1 MKRYDWRKQRS
12 ITKLYSPHG
21 LQFRDNDLFEFSSL
35 NAQLVAIT
43 EK

>member
-1 MKRYDWRKQRS
+1 M
-12 ITKLYSPHG
+12 TGTNTEVLYSPHG